1 MVSYDGTNY
10 NYKIGTG
17 AVTTLASNVIYFTGA
32 YGTNCITFGLTGN
45 IPFPDDNRL
54 YVVLDSLTITNGN
67 TGGAPGT
74 NNSLSIAPGAK
85 IIMQLLGSNI
95 ISNYGGTNCS
105 SAAISNVKTSNGIQS
120 DMIITGQGMGSLTI
134 TRNITYNFSTGAVS
148 GIGGPDPS
156 IGALIGG
163 NGTTG
168 NANSGDSAG
177 HIQIESGILRLANG
191 CASRI
196 RGSCIGGGGT
206 IDGSYNGGEGADFEM
221 HGGSITTY
229 QQANGASLTAPAIG
243 GGGQFNGASNESGSG
258 NYVTITGGTINIT
271 QVNGDATYGLRTAAI
286 GGAGTGSGKG
296 GDSGII
302 LISGGDITINQKGAA
317 VSGSGIGSG
326 AAQYSGNAPG
336 QATGYCAKSGHDN
349 YISISGG
356 SVKIYQTNSSPTYG
370 CLTGAGIGGG
380 AGSDSGIG
388 GGGADVRISGGYVL
402 VNRSSTGTISRAQGA
417 AIGGGAE
424 ETKPSNIIITGGNVN
439 VIISITSGTDANNA
453 GAALGSNL
461 KANPK
466 STVQIDGGVIN
477 IQRLRGTTPMT
488 VPIGS
493 NGDFGSSPIINGGS
507 IRASGNMDLTS
518 GGIAVKDTPGHSLV
532 RYIVN
537 LDNVD
542 NPQSLFVRKAD
553 VLYEEYDF
561 TKRYVNFHVQGRH
574 MDLQNQTVSYPYYN
588 LYLPA
593 GTAADPNE
601 ISLEYKSNGEV
612 KTFTAYGGIPGDT
625 AQTNKAVQTSNLQ
638 PGDPVLY
645 RVVYRIGSK
654 LRYEDDTVHIAEGA
668 KFVQSFRALNAY
680 LGEAVAPWSLSYV
693 ERHNIDYNNAASPGS
708 LTDVVELDG
717 QWKYYASENR
727 LVNPTGVNEVAT
739 SYGNIEFDTDIT
751 GRLVI
756 TADYTDRVNFVY
768 SDPQLGTITR
778 IMGSG
783 YPDFKIGYTKEADP
797 WGQQPGSPVAS
808 APPELSGTVW
818 TSAMKGN
825 DFVEWREG
833 NMQTGA
839 SRNTGDMYGSVI
851 PQGVSTTTFYA
862 MWKAETPT
870 LAITQQ
876 PQATVT
882 IDNMSNAV
890 FTVKAISTTSSALTY
905 NWQYWDSGWKDLS
918 GVGFTGAD
926 TNMLQISPY
935 NYLSGSTPTFT
946 TGNTFQCVVK
956 DSANNTV
963 YSQPASL
970 VVTGVTGTPPST
982 PAPYSPNNTIQIL
995 TAPDDVTALSGTNA
1009 VFSVNAI
1016 CSSSILYRWQVS
1028 TDGGAVWNTIAGATS
1043 NTYTAANVSNTDNGK
1058 LYRCIMTSTNP
1069 TYENIIYT
1077 STPAK
1082 LTVISSALYT
1092 INVNVAIQNAT
1103 IGTGGFVQ
1111 PNSSDKIVN
1120 KVTTT
1125 TGTPDYS
1132 FSAVSGT
1139 SQTFTITP
1147 IYGNGLVSLK
1157 DGGTDIPYT
1166 KNPDGTFVFTLTNIT
1181 AAHNIVA
1188 TFAPGYL
1195 VDVTFAGTGSGSVS
1209 FVSQDGTST
1218 GTLNATGQIFVPYNN
1233 SVTLTAS
1240 ATAPNVFVSW
1250 TGNTATGGLNSAN
1263 PAITI
1268 GPMGDNSGISE
1279 TVTFST
1285 TTLTWQLTLD
1295 PAGGAA
1301 EVSYDNGVTVFQ
1313 YPGLPMNIPN
1323 DKTTTVE
1330 LKTPPAGKTFSYW
1343 YGGTVGGAVGSEVYT
1358 DAKFTVPAGNEDKK
1372 YTAAYVSSTTA
1383 ITITVLSDPTGVTWF
1398 KYSTVA
1404 DVWVPAATDNTFKV
1418 DPGTPFQIKAPLTFG
1433 SLNLTF
1439 LGWSGKEKDNEILD
1453 SPGVTANT
1461 SFTALYYNINTQAL
1475 VTLTASPSSLAPDF
1489 TLKQNNVG
1497 LSFVTDGNN
1506 RVFAVTKDVSFTATA
1521 PMTTGTSPVYT
1532 LQGWSGEPAG
1542 ADLTKT
1548 INTPMTYTALY
1559 YNPLTQAIVTLNPS
1573 PNTISPA
1580 FTLNQG
1586 GDLSFITNTVGG
1598 REFIV
1603 NMGTPFTATA
1613 PMTVGTSPVYNFQ
1626 GWSGKTSGTATLTDT
1641 IPMGGSNQTYT
1652 ALYYNQLTQ
1661 AIVTLKADPSTL
1673 APAFALTQ
1681 GSNVLF
1687 TVNPTGGMDFIV
1699 NMGTPFTAS
1708 APPIAGTSPVYSLLG
1723 WAGKTSG
1730 TATLT
1735 DTIPMGGSNQT
1746 YIALYYN
1753 PLTQAIV
1760 TLVSSPTAAN
1770 PAFTLDQGGNKPY
1783 TLNATA
1789 GMDFIVNMGTAFTAT
1804 APTTAGTSPVYN
1816 FLGWSGMPTGTVT
1829 LTDTIPT
1836 GGANKTYTAIYYN
1849 TATQAIVT
1857 LKANPNTISPAF
1869 TMTQASNP
1877 VLFTTN
1883 PAGGRDFIVTKGT
1896 PFTANAPT
1904 MSGYNFLGWADHEYL
1919 NATLS
1924 ATVTADTTFTA
1935 IYYDPLTQ
1943 TLVTLEAEPNALAP
1957 VFTLKQSGA
1966 SVPSAVITGAKNG
1979 RIFAVLKGTS
1989 FDITAP
1995 NVPSWTFM
2003 NWINVGPNM
2012 TETISAGVST
2022 PTTYVALYTP
2032 GAPVTVIL
2040 KASPSISPPFT
2051 LYQNGYYV
2059 PGTQITGGWS
2069 FLVVSGM
2076 AFDVI
2081 APATHTESS
2090 VQYTLLGWEGEL
2102 SGQARVTKAAI
2113 TTDMTYTALYY
2124 NPLTQAVVTLVS
2136 SPTAANPAFTMTQA
2150 SNSVPFT
2157 VNPAGGRDFVVTKGV
2172 DFTATAP
2179 MTSGTSPVYTLQ
2191 GWSGEPSGTATL
2203 TKQVSTAT
2211 TFTALYYDASKQVLV
2226 TLVSSPTAANP
2237 AFTMSQ
2243 SGNSILWTANPAGGK
2258 DFAVIANTSFTATA
2272 PTTAGTSPVY
2282 TFQGWSGEA
2291 SGAVNLTKTV
2301 AAATK
2306 YTALYYDANAQVL
2319 VTLISNPT
2327 AAHPSVHHDAA
2338 LELRTVHRYPGGRNG
2353 LRRHK
2358 GRRLHGDRA
2367 DDIRNISCVH
2377 ITGLVRRT
2385 VGNGNTDKAGIDG
2398 NDVHRTLLRRER
2410 KGNRHACIKPDRG
2423 KPRVHTEPGRQRSVH
2438 R

>member
-1 MVSYDGTNY
+1 MRFRLDTKGRVSALVVIAVILIMVAVPFTAIHFDSNKSSGSPLAKVIYDANGGTGTVPSGSIFEQGRDASYVLFDPLPTRTGYVFTGWNTLADGSGTGYNLTTPYEDRKFIGESDVTFYAQWQQIPATSKITLTAATANINVTYNGTNY
-10 NYKIGTG
+10 TYQIGAG
-17 AVTTLASNVIYFTGA
+17 AITPLPSNVIYFTGT
-32 YGTNCITFGLTGN
+32 YGVNCITFQITGGVQ
-45 IPFPDDNRL
+45 FPADNRL
-54 YVVLDSLTITNGN
+54 YVVLDTLTVTA
-67 TGGAPGT
+67 TGDYTGT
-74 NNSLSIAPGAK
+74 NFMNIMPGAK
-85 IIMQLLGSNI
+85 IIMQLLGNNTINHSGDTGVNSRFAAIRAVSSSQIFSSDPSQYSDLI
-95 ISNYGGTNCS
+95 IS
-105 SAAISNVKTSNGIQS
+105 
-120 DMIITGQGMGSLTI
+120 GQGAGSLTI
-134 TRNITYNFSTGAVS
+134 TRNVTYDFGTGVAS
-148 GIGGPDPS
+148 GFTGPDPS

-163 NGTTG
+163 DGTNG
-168 NANSGDSAG
+168 NASSGDAAG
-177 HIQIESGILRLANG
+177 HIQIESGILQLAN
-191 CASRI
+191 ASPSRI
-196 RGSCIGGGGT
+196 RGACIGGGGT
-206 IDGSYNGGEGADFEM
+206 IDGSYNGGEGAYFEM
-221 HGGSITTY
+221 HGGSITTF
-229 QQANGASLTAPAIG
+229 QQTNGASLTATAIG
-243 GGGQFNGASNESGSG
+243 GGAQFNGASSESGSG
-258 NYVTITGGTINIT
+258 NFITITGGKIDIT
-271 QVNGDATYGLRTAAI
+271 QINSDVTYGLRTAAI
-286 GGAGTGSGKG
+286 GGAGTGTGKA

-302 LISGGDITINQKGAA
+302 KISGGDITIKQNGAS

-326 AAQYSGNAPG
+326 AAQYTGNAPG
-336 QATGYCAKSGHDN
+336 QATGSCTKSGHDN

-356 SVKIYQTNSSPTYG
+356 SINITQTNSSVTYG

-380 AGSDSGIG
+380 AGADTGIG
-388 GGGADVRISGGYVL
+388 GGGADVRISDGYIFIK
-402 VNRSSTGTISRAQGA
+402 RESTAAISRAQGA

-424 ETKPSNIIITGGNVN
+424 ETKPSNILITGGNIN
-439 VIISITSGTDANNA
+439 IICSVSGITTEATA
-453 GAALGSNL
+453 KLRLGAAIGSNL
-461 KANPK
+461 NANPN
-466 STVQIDGGVIN
+466 SSVQIDGGVIN
-477 IQRLRGTTPMT
+477 ISRTFGSTKTELT
-488 VPIGS
+488 VPIGT
-493 NGDFGSSPIINGGS
+493 NGDFGKSPIINGGS
-507 IRASGNMDLTS
+507 IRASADMDLTS
-518 GGIAVKDTPGHSLV
+518 GGTAVFDTQAHSLV

-537 LDNVD
+537 LENSD
-542 NPQSLFVRKAD
+542 NPQSLFVRKSD
-553 VLYEEYDF
+553 VKYSEYDL
-561 TKRYVNFHVQGRH
+561 TKRYVDFHVQGRH
-574 MDLQNQTVSYPYYN
+574 VNLQNLAQTYSTYN

-601 ISLEYKSNGEV
+601 ISLEYKPTGEV
-612 KTFTAYGGIPGDT
+612 KTFTAYGGSSSDT
-625 AQTNKAVQTSNLQ
+625 LRKNVAVQTSNLQ
-638 PGDPVLY
+638 PGDPILY
-645 RVVYRIGSK
+645 RVVYRLGNK
-654 LRYEDDTVHIAEGA
+654 LRYEDDIVHIAAGTLF
-668 KFVQSFRALNAY
+668 KQSFRALNAN
-680 LGEAVAPWSLSYV
+680 LNDAVAPWSLTYV
-693 ERHNIDYNNAASPGS
+693 ERHNIDYNNSASPSS
-708 LTDVVELDG
+708 LTDVVQLDG
-717 QWKYYASENR
+717 QWKYKASENR
-727 LVNPTGVNEVAT
+727 LVNPPGISEVAT
-739 SYGNIEFDTDIT
+739 AYGNIEFNTGIT

-756 TADYTDRVNFVY
+756 TADYTDRVNFIY

-778 IMGSG
+778 VMGSG
-783 YPDFKIGYTKEADP
+783 YPDFKIGYAKETDP
-797 WGQQPGSPVAS
+797 WREQPGAPIAS
-808 APPELSGTVW
+808 TPPELSGTIW
-818 TSAMKGN
+818 TSVIKGN

-833 NMQTGA
+833 NMQTGT

-851 PQGVSTTTFYA
+851 PQGVSTTTYYA

-1250 TGNTATGGLNSAN
+1250 TGNAAAGGVNSAN

-1301 EVSYDNGVTVFQ
+1301 EVSYDGGVTVFQ
-1313 YPGLPMNIPN
+1313 YPGVPMNIPN

-1330 LKTPPAGKTFSYW
+1330 LKTPPTGKTFSYW

-1358 DAKFTVPAGNEDKK
+1358 DAKFTVPTGNEDKK

-1383 ITITVLSDPTGVTWF
+1383 LTITVLSDPTGVTGF
-1398 KYSTVA
+1398 KYSVIA
-1404 DVWVPAATDNTFKV
+1404 DVWVPTEANNTFKV
-1418 DPGTPFQIKAPLTFG
+1418 DPSTPFQIKAPLTFS

-1439 LGWSGKEKDNEILD
+1439 LGWSGKEKDNDTL
-1453 SPGVTANT
+1453 SSSGVTANT
-1461 SFTALYYNINTQAL
+1461 SFTALYYNINTQVL

-1506 RVFAVTKDVSFTATA
+1506 RVFAVTKNLSFTATA
-1521 PMTTGTSPVYT
+1521 PMTTGTTPVYT

-1613 PMTVGTSPVYNFQ
+1613 PMTAGTSPVYNFQ

-1673 APAFALTQ
+1673 APAFTLSQ
-1681 GSNVLF
+1681 SGNSVPY
-1687 TVNPTGGMDFIV
+1687 TVNP
-1699 NMGTPFTAS
+1699 
-1708 APPIAGTSPVYSLLG
+1708 AG
-1723 WAGKTSG
+1723 
-1730 TATLT
+1730 
-1735 DTIPMGGSNQT
+1735 
-1746 YIALYYN
+1746 
-1753 PLTQAIV
+1753 
-1760 TLVSSPTAAN
+1760 
-1770 PAFTLDQGGNKPY
+1770 
-1783 TLNATA
+1783 

-1804 APTTAGTSPVYN
+1804 APMTAGTSPVY
-1816 FLGWSGMPTGTVT
+1816 
-1829 LTDTIPT
+1829 
-1836 GGANKTYTAIYYN
+1836 
-1849 TATQAIVT
+1849 
-1857 LKANPNTISPAF
+1857 
-1869 TMTQASNP
+1869 
-1877 VLFTTN
+1877 
-1883 PAGGRDFIVTKGT
+1883 
-1896 PFTANAPT
+1896 
-1904 MSGYNFLGWADHEYL
+1904 
-1919 NATLS
+1919 
-1924 ATVTADTTFTA
+1924 
-1935 IYYDPLTQ
+1935 
-1943 TLVTLEAEPNALAP
+1943 
-1957 VFTLKQSGA
+1957 
-1966 SVPSAVITGAKNG
+1966 
-1979 RIFAVLKGTS
+1979 
-1989 FDITAP
+1989 
-1995 NVPSWTFM
+1995 
-2003 NWINVGPNM
+2003 
-2012 TETISAGVST
+2012 
-2022 PTTYVALYTP
+2022 
-2032 GAPVTVIL
+2032 
-2040 KASPSISPPFT
+2040 
-2051 LYQNGYYV
+2051 
-2059 PGTQITGGWS
+2059 
-2069 FLVVSGM
+2069 
-2076 AFDVI
+2076 
-2081 APATHTESS
+2081 
-2090 VQYTLLGWEGEL
+2090 
-2102 SGQARVTKAAI
+2102 
-2113 TTDMTYTALYY
+2113 
-2124 NPLTQAVVTLVS
+2124 
-2136 SPTAANPAFTMTQA
+2136 
-2150 SNSVPFT
+2150 
-2157 VNPAGGRDFVVTKGV
+2157 
-2172 DFTATAP
+2172 
-2179 MTSGTSPVYTLQ
+2179 
-2191 GWSGEPSGTATL
+2191 
-2203 TKQVSTAT
+2203 
-2211 TFTALYYDASKQVLV
+2211 
-2226 TLVSSPTAANP
+2226 
-2237 AFTMSQ
+2237 
-2243 SGNSILWTANPAGGK
+2243 
-2258 DFAVIANTSFTATA
+2258 
-2272 PTTAGTSPVY
+2272 
-2282 TFQGWSGEA
+2282 
-2291 SGAVNLTKTV
+2291 
-2301 AAATK
+2301 
-2306 YTALYYDANAQVL
+2306 
-2319 VTLISNPT
+2319 
-2327 AAHPSVHHDAA
+2327 
-2338 LELRTVHRYPGGRNG
+2338 
-2353 LRRHK
+2353 
-2358 GRRLHGDRA
+2358 
-2367 DDIRNISCVH
+2367 
-2377 ITGLVRRT
+2377 
-2385 VGNGNTDKAGIDG
+2385 
-2398 NDVHRTLLRRER
+2398 
-2410 KGNRHACIKPDRG
+2410 
-2423 KPRVHTEPGRQRSVH
+2423 
-2438 R
+2438 